1 MAEGRSP
8 SVTVLWQ
15 RQCLAYRRDSN
26 FAVFGAQWMKVLRY
40 DITYQEVMAHID
52 IGDGNLTSEQD
63 TVRADRVELS
73 QAF

>member
-1 MAEGRSP
+1 VG
-8 SVTVLWQ
+8 VT
-15 RQCLAYRRDSN
+15 RI
-26 FAVFGAQWMKVLRY
+26 FAVFGAQWTQVLQY
-40 DITYQEVMAHID
+40 DITYQEVMTHID